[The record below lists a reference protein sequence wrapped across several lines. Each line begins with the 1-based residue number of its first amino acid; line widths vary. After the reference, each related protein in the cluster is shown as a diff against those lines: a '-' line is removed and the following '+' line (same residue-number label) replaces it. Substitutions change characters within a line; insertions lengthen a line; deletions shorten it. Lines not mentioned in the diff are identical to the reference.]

1 MAKDIDL
8 RRDPDYLREVQYRD
22 PSKLAARADLHRKYG
37 TAAVGWVP
45 WVIAQVDWPEAGH
58 VLEVGCG
65 PGWLWADTAALPAGL
80 RLTLTD
86 LSPGMVAVARDR
98 AGASSGLEVVEAK
111 VADARELPFDD
122 EAFDVVIANHMLYH
136 VPAPETAVAELARVL
151 RPDGVLMAATSGPRH
166 LRELWEIRA
175 EVFGG
180 PPRSLNTEVFGSV
193 TGASILRAFFS
204 NVEWREY
211 ADTLRCT
218 SVDDVVAF
226 LTSSPP
232 GEDASPDQLMVL
244 RRAVENRFDAGR
256 GVLTVAKETGV
267 LLARDRESPLGTAPA
282 TVSG

>member
-1 MAKDIDL
+1 
-8 RRDPDYLREVQYRD
+8 V
-22 PSKLAARADLHRKYG
+22 
-37 TAAVGWVP
+37 
-45 WVIAQVDWPEAGH
+45 AG
-58 VLEVGCG
+58 
-65 PGWLWADTAALPAGL
+65 
-80 RLTLTD
+80 
-86 LSPGMVAVARDR
+86 DR
-98 AGASSGLEVVEAK
+98 ARASSGLELVEAE

-244 RRAVENRFDAGR
+244 WRTGSTPAGVCSLWPRRR
-256 GVLTVAKETGV
+256 GCCWPGTGSRPWERPPLRCRADTSPHGGERWPTLT
-267 LLARDRESPLGTAPA
+267 
-282 TVSG
+282 